1 MAYRI
6 TVSTADFDSAS
17 ESSILSTPSNFK
29 YKTGMITN
37 NFIEEMNK
45 KGYSV
50 NVEESMIVLE
60 KDGRKRY
67 MTMEKIRKI
76 FLTNLVTHLENVE
89 E

>member
-1 MAYRI
+1 
-6 TVSTADFDSAS
+6 
-17 ESSILSTPSNFK
+17 
-29 YKTGMITN
+29 MITN

-76 FLTNLVTHLENVE
+76 FLTNLVTHLENAE

>member
-1 MAYRI
+1 
-6 TVSTADFDSAS
+6 
-17 ESSILSTPSNFK
+17 
-29 YKTGMITN
+29 MITN

-60 KDGRKRY
+60 KEGRKRY